1 MDATTFSAQA
11 GDLQITVGGQT
22 ETLSAQPQKLHFGNL
37 KNNSL
42 TLKVAGINNSNKG
55 VIARNFKVMVQKVGY
70 VPPTSIVT
78 VQPAVSNRSA
88 VIYDLSGRRVNHA
101 TKGVFIIN
109 GKKVIK

>member
-1 MDATTFSAQA
+1 
-11 GDLQITVGGQT
+11 
-22 ETLSAQPQKLHFGNL
+22 
-37 KNNSL
+37 
-42 TLKVAGINNSNKG
+42 
-55 VIARNFKVMVQKVGY
+55 MVQKVGY